1 MNLSLVKRYRKHV
14 EYSIW
19 LLLFGILAFVNLIH
33 IPAIQQNLFTLNLVL
48 IAGLLYT
55 LIYYHVIAPRLQNEV
70 TVLSSILAYTV
81 LVLAI
86 IHLSGSMDSILFA
99 LVFVPILVSA
109 LLIGIKAMISVILLE
124 SVWLVWE
131 FSLYSA
137 SIQALPPTT
146 PQNLFWERF
155 LAILV
160 VAFVSYTNSKEIFTR
175 QYEHEQ
181 LIEERNHIKELQKRE
196 DIILGSIDEIVLAL
210 TTTGSIIFG
219 NTAFYEAIG
228 KDDNSADNEVY
239 TKLFLVYE
247 IDNLGNKLV
256 EIDLTKLS
264 AQKSDTQENE
274 NYEPKIYKLVAGDK
288 ELFVDIQIS
297 KLKSESD
304 TNGVVLVM
312 RDVSEEKQLELMK
325 LDFVSMAAH
334 ELRTPIT
341 AIRGYIDMIKV
352 EAWDKLNDEEH
363 TFIKRADIAALQLL
377 TLMENLLSASKIEQ
391 GTYNLNLAEIDWVQ
405 LVENRVEEF
414 SARANERNLKI
425 EFRKPKGHIPK
436 VYADSLRITEVLNNL
451 ISNAINYTQKGNIT
465 VVIEYDKDKEEI
477 ITKIQ
482 DTGQG
487 IPEEALEHLFEKF
500 FRVSG
505 ILEQGSK
512 GTGLGLYISKQIV
525 ELHNGKIWVESEY
538 GKGST
543 FIFTLPTI
551 NNSRIKDKVKQVGN
565 IKNHGI

>member
-1 MNLSLVKRYRKHV
+1 MNLALVKRYRKHV

-19 LLLFGILAFVNLIH
+19 LLLFGILAFVNIVH
-33 IPAIQQNLFTLNLVL
+33 IPAIQQNLLTLNLVL
-48 IAGLLYT
+48 AAGVLYT
-55 LIYYHVIAPRLQNEV
+55 LIYYHVIAPRLQNEI

-109 LLIGIKAMISVILLE
+109 LLIGIKAMVSVILLE
-124 SVWLVWE
+124 SVWLIWE
-131 FSLYSA
+131 FLSYSA
-137 SIQALPPTT
+137 TIQALPPAT
-146 PQNLFWERF
+146 PQDLFWER
-155 LAILV
+155 LIAIFV

-181 LIEERNHIKELQKRE
+181 LIKERNHIRQLQKRE

-210 TTTGSIIFG
+210 TSQGSIIFG
-219 NTAFYEAIG
+219 NRAFYKAVE
-228 KDDNSADNEVY
+228 KEYNSAENEIY

-247 IDNLGNKLV
+247 VDNLGNKLSEV
-256 EIDLTKLS
+256 DLTKLS
-264 AQKSDTQENE
+264 TQKSATSGNE
-274 NYEPKIYKLVAGDK
+274 NNEPKTYKLVAGDK
-288 ELFVDIQIS
+288 EIFVDIQVS
-297 KLKSESD
+297 KLKSGTD
-304 TNGVVLVM
+304 TEGVVLVM
-312 RDVSEEKQLELMK
+312 RDISEEKQLELMK

-352 EAWDKLNDEEH
+352 EAWDKLNNEER

-391 GTYNLNLAEIDWVQ
+391 GTYNLNLAEIDWIQ
-405 LVENRVEEF
+405 LLENRVEEF

-425 EFRKPKGHIPK
+425 KLIKPKGNVPK

-451 ISNAINYTQKGNIT
+451 ISNAINYTQKGSIT
-465 VVIEYDKDKEEI
+465 VSAEYDKNSEEI
-477 ITKIQ
+477 ITKVK

-505 ILEQGSK
+505 VLEQGSK

-525 ELHNGKIWVESEY
+525 ELHHGKIWVESEY

-543 FIFTLPTI
+543 FIFSLPTV
-551 NNSRIKDKVKQVGN
+551 NNPTVKEELE
-565 IKNHGI
+565 